1 MVKYN
6 WKKLL
11 LLLLKV
17 LLLVV
22 ILFPFF
28 WLFIS
33 SFKYEKD
40 IMTYPP
46 TIFASQ
52 YTLDNY
58 KKILDYIPLF
68 TYVKNT
74 VIFAGSIVIFQLI
87 FDSMAGYALA
97 RMDFKGKKVLFYII
111 LLAMMIPFQV
121 YMIPL
126 FMEVNAMGIMD
137 SYAGLILPRMVM
149 PFGIF
154 LMRSSFVAL
163 PKNLEEAARI
173 DGMNEFGIFFK
184 IMLPL
189 CKPSMLTLGIITL
202 MNNWNDLLYP
212 LLLTSDVKKRTLA
225 AGLALFTGE
234 NITDYGPVMAGTVIS
249 IIPLLIAYVFAQKY
263 FVAGVAMSGIKE

>member
-1 MVKYN
+1 MKKIVLGIVKIM
-6 WKKLL
+6 LII
-11 LLLLKV
+11 
-17 LLLVV
+17 VV
-22 ILFPFF
+22 LFPFF

-33 SFKYEKD
+33 SFKFEKD

-46 TIFASQ
+46 RIFADH
-52 YTLDNY
+52 YTLENY
-58 KKILDYIPLF
+58 RKVMQQIPLLF
-68 TYVKNT
+68 YLKNT
-74 VIFAGSIVIFQLI
+74 VIFAGGVVLSQLLL
-87 FDSMAGYALA
+87 DSLAAYAMA
-97 RMDFKGKKVLFYII
+97 RMEFKGKKVLSYVI
-111 LLAMMIPFQV
+111 LLTMMIPFQV

-126 FMEVNAMGIMD
+126 FVEVNALGIMD

-154 LMRSSFVAL
+154 LMRTAFVSL

-173 DGMNEFGIFFK
+173 DGLSEFGIFFK

-189 CKPSMLTLGIITL
+189 CKSSLLTLAIITL

-234 NITDYGPVMAGTVIS
+234 NITKYGTVMAGTVIS
-249 IIPLLIAYVFAQKY
+249 IIPLLIAYAFAQKY
-263 FVAGVAMSGIKE
+263 FIAGVAMSGSKE